1 MEQRGYR
8 RSQQHFPRVGPT
20 KHLVV
25 IAVAFVVVAAST
37 TLAVV
42 EAVAPSFAT
51 NGGTYYSRAERIRR
65 RRRKQFAPV
74 AAGRRPAEMTPA
86 ASAPDDYG
94 DPSAADSS
102 ADSSASSPAATQM
115 TTTTTTTAAAAATP
129 RPIRAGFVGCGTI
142 AHSIAIGLAS
152 SEHASHLA
160 RFGLRLASLS
170 VTRRSE
176 CRSSDLA
183 SRFPGVV
190 RVRDSARE
198 VVRDSDL
205 VFLCVLPDQVDGV
218 LEELAEG
225 GAWREEDHTL
235 VSLVVRVCFPVYISF
250 LPFASSSCPLPPR
263 SSVVHCVINI
273 ILSPPYP
280 IIIHSRRPKKKQVD
294 EQGGGS
300 DREDGTASRFGVQ
313 ADMPPAHIQEGRVR
327 PAPACSGTVPGLL
340 DARRQWLRRRRRR
353 RRRRIHR

>member
-42 EAVAPSFAT
+42 EAAIVAPSFAT

-65 RRRKQFAPV
+65 RRRQQFAPV

-102 ADSSASSPAATQM
+102 ADSSASSPAATQ
-115 TTTTTTTAAAAATP
+115 TTTTTTMAAAAAAATP

-190 RVRDSARE
+190 TVRDSARE

-235 VSLVVRVCFPVYISF
+235 VSLVVRVCVFQYIYRSF
-250 LPFASSSCPLPPR
+250 LSRRRHAPPR

-273 ILSPPYP
+273 IFSPPYP
-280 IIIHSRRPKKKQVD
+280 IIIHSRRPKKK
-294 EQGGGS
+294 
-300 DREDGTASRFGVQ
+300 TSR
-313 ADMPPAHIQEGRVR
+313 R
-327 PAPACSGTVPGLL
+327 
-340 DARRQWLRRRRRR
+340 ARW
-353 RRRRIHR
+353 RI

>member
-42 EAVAPSFAT
+42 EAAIVAPSFAT

-74 AAGRRPAEMTPA
+74 AAGRRPAEMTPP

-102 ADSSASSPAATQM
+102 ADSSASSPAATQ
-115 TTTTTTTAAAAATP
+115 TTTTTTTAAAAAAATP

-250 LPFASSSCPLPPR
+250 LPFASSSCIPPPPLCI
-263 SSVVHCVINI
+263 V
-273 ILSPPYP
+273 LS
-280 IIIHSRRPKKKQVD
+280 
-294 EQGGGS
+294 
-300 DREDGTASRFGVQ
+300 T
-313 ADMPPAHIQEGRVR
+313 
-327 PAPACSGTVPGLL
+327 
-340 DARRQWLRRRRRR
+340 
-353 RRRRIHR
+353 

>member
-1 MEQRGYR
+1 
-8 RSQQHFPRVGPT
+8 
-20 KHLVV
+20 
-25 IAVAFVVVAAST
+25 
-37 TLAVV
+37 
-42 EAVAPSFAT
+42 
-51 NGGTYYSRAERIRR
+51 
-65 RRRKQFAPV
+65 
-74 AAGRRPAEMTPA
+74 
-86 ASAPDDYG
+86 
-94 DPSAADSS
+94 
-102 ADSSASSPAATQM
+102 
-115 TTTTTTTAAAAATP
+115 
-129 RPIRAGFVGCGTI
+129 VGCGTI

-190 RVRDSARE
+190 TVRDSARE

-273 ILSPPYP
+273 IFSPPYP
-280 IIIHSRRPKKKQVD
+280 IIIHSRRPKKK
-294 EQGGGS
+294 
-300 DREDGTASRFGVQ
+300 TSR
-313 ADMPPAHIQEGRVR
+313 R
-327 PAPACSGTVPGLL
+327 
-340 DARRQWLRRRRRR
+340 ARW
-353 RRRRIHR
+353 RI